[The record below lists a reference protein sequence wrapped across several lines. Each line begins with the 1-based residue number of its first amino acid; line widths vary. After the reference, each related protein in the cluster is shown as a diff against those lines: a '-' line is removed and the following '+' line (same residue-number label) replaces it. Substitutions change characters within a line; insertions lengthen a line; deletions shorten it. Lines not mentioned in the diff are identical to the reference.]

1 MKDLGKLSGMT
12 TWSCN
17 VLMDHRKE
25 VRRYKHSKV
34 EDARLDKWS
43 SSLNMFWDVRALR
56 VPSRFQTDARKCGL
70 MPKDDLMWF
79 LTRKRESKGFHKA
92 RTKCCRAYCGAPSEP
107 A

>member
-25 VRRYKHSKV
+25 GRRYKHSKV

-43 SSLNMFWDVRALR
+43 SSLNMF
-56 VPSRFQTDARKCGL
+56 
-70 MPKDDLMWF
+70 
-79 LTRKRESKGFHKA
+79 
-92 RTKCCRAYCGAPSEP
+92 
-107 A
+107 